1 MKLVIRRTLLILTTL
16 IIIVS
21 FIYLFKLKGEKTNK
35 VPKSATLVFN
45 YIRDDET
52 DE

>member
-1 MKLVIRRTLLILTTL
+1 MKLVIRRILLILTTL
-16 IIIVS
+16 IIMIS
-21 FIYLFKLKGEKTNK
+21 FIYLFKLKEEKTNK

-45 YIRDDET
+45 YIKDDEM